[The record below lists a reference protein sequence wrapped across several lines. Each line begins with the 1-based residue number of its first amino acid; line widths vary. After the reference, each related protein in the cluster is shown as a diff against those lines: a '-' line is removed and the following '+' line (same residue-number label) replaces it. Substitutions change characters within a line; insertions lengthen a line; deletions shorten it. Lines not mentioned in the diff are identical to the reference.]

1 MITKHPKMQ
10 DIPALRALWKEA
22 FGDTD
27 AFLDD
32 FFDTCFATKRCLCTM
47 DGEKAAAMC
56 YWLDCFREGKP
67 IAYLYAVATAI
78 PYRGEGLCRS
88 LLDQARAILQ
98 EQGYAGILLV
108 PGTPGLFAF
117 YKKLGF
123 TVCSFV
129 GKFVEKA
136 GKPLPLLRLTAKE
149 YAACRKDLLP
159 AGAAEH
165 GLSALEFY
173 GRQGMFYR
181 GEGFL
186 LACRVD
192 KGQLFADELLGDAW
206 AAPGIVAAF
215 GLETGTFRTPGKD
228 YPFAMY
234 RSLDGSDAPGYFG
247 IALD

>member
-88 LLDQARAILQ
+88 LLGQARAILQ

-108 PGTPGLFAF
+108 PGTPGLF
-117 YKKLGF
+117 GIRR
-123 TVCSFV
+123 
-129 GKFVEKA
+129 
-136 GKPLPLLRLTAKE
+136 LPQIPASRRGGRAWTFRSGILRQTGHV
-149 YAACRKDLLP
+149 LP
-159 AGAAEH
+159 GGGVPPCLPGGQGAA
-165 GLSALEFY
+165 F
-173 GRQGMFYR
+173 
-181 GEGFL
+181 
-186 LACRVD
+186 CR
-192 KGQLFADELLGDAW
+192 
-206 AAPGIVAAF
+206 
-215 GLETGTFRTPGKD
+215 
-228 YPFAMY
+228 
-234 RSLDGSDAPGYFG
+234 
-247 IALD
+247 